1 MTKLSDGSTLSI
13 HRAQGATGGYVVAHI
28 SREGV
33 TLDEML
39 CDNMDEAR
47 AAVAYGPAR
56 W

>member
-1 MTKLSDGSTLSI
+1 MIKLSDGSKVSI
-13 HRAQGATGGYVVAHI
+13 HRAQGAAGGYIVAHT

-33 TLDEML
+33 TLDEMK

-47 AAVAYGPAR
+47 AAMHYGPSK